1 LTNPRSKKLSLYT
14 RKVAEAAF
22 EWQIG
27 MGRTIGIDLGT
38 TNSAG
43 AVLKDGKVK
52 LVPASEG
59 ATPYGKM
66 FPSVVAFREN
76 GEIVIGKKAQAYAY
90 IHPDRTV
97 RWIKRRIGT
106 DYAVEI
112 DGHKYTSS
120 EISALIIKKIRK
132 DAETYLGEKI
142 DKAVIS
148 TPAYFNNNQRNA
160 TKEAGEKAGLEVLRV
175 ISEPTA
181 ASLAYGLDKMGQNL
195 KVAVLDLGSG
205 TFDVTILQMSN
216 GIFKVLS
223 TSGDTHLGGKDMDD
237 RILDYLVKEVEE
249 RCNTDVRNDQRI
261 LNKLRDAAEL
271 AKIHLS
277 SKCSTT
283 VKTQINIERTKI
295 NPSIVLTRDMLEELI
310 RPELNRLQYPLGQ
323 ALKDSGLGSRD
334 IDRLVLVGGPTRM
347 PIVRKYFRDF
357 FPTLEPE
364 KGIDPMG
371 IVAVGASIQASV
383 LKGEMRDMLLLDV
396 TPLSLGV
403 ETSGGIFTRLIKR
416 NTTIPTEARM
426 VFATEEDDQTLMMIH
441 VLQGE
446 REMAKDNISLGLFKL
461 DGILPAPRHEQKVE
475 VAFKI
480 DADGLLGVS
489 AEILETGK
497 KETIRVLKSTAL
509 STEEIT
515 RMVIEATK
523 FNDLD
528 EKRKENIEIR
538 CRAKNV
544 IYEANK
550 VIEEIIGRISEKEKY
565 DLEGTL
571 SRLEGAL
578 KSGNV
583 QKIKKYVGMLVAHT
597 NGMTT
602 KVKMVS
608 QAKALAFAAEKRLGD
623 KASSEERRE
632 ITERVKMLE
641 ETPYRHV
648 EKEMNKLKEMIILL
662 EAKR

>member
-1 LTNPRSKKLSLYT
+1 
-14 RKVAEAAF
+14 
-22 EWQIG
+22 

-38 TNSAG
+38 SNSAA

-66 FPSVVAFREN
+66 FPSVVAFRED
-76 GEIVIGKKAQAYAY
+76 GEIIIGKNAQAYAY
-90 IHPDRTV
+90 IRPDRTI

-112 DGHKYTSS
+112 DGHKYTSQ
-120 EISALIIKKIRK
+120 EISALMIKKIRK

-160 TKEAGEKAGLEVLRV
+160 TKEAGEIAGFEVLRV

-181 ASLAYGLDKMGQNL
+181 ASLAYGLDKIGQNL
-195 KVAVLDLGSG
+195 KIAVLDLGSG

-216 GIFKVLS
+216 GIFRVLS

-237 RILDYLVKEVEE
+237 RILDYLVKEVEDSY
-249 RCNTDVRNDQRI
+249 NVDVRNDQRI
-261 LNKLRDAAEL
+261 LNKIRDAGEL

-277 SKCSTT
+277 SRCSTT
-283 VKTQINIERTKI
+283 VKTQINIEGTEI
-295 NPSIVLTRDMLEELI
+295 NPSILLARDKLEELI
-310 RPELNRLQYPLGQ
+310 KPELNRLQYPLGQ
-323 ALKDSGLGSRD
+323 ALKDSGLGSQD
-334 IDRLVLVGGPTRM
+334 IDKLVLVGGPTRM
-347 PIVRKYFRDF
+347 PIVRRYFKDF
-357 FPTLEPE
+357 FSRLEPE

-371 IVAVGASIQASV
+371 IVAIGACIQASV

-416 NTTIPTEARM
+416 NTTIPTEACM
-426 VFATEEDDQTLMMIH
+426 VFATEEDDQTSMMIH

-461 DGILPAPRHEQKVE
+461 DRIMPAPRHEQKVE
-475 VAFKI
+475 VTFKI
-480 DADGLLGVS
+480 DADGILSVS

-497 KETIRVLKSTAL
+497 KETIKVLKSTAL
-509 STEEIT
+509 SAEEIT
-515 RMVIEATK
+515 RMIIEATK

-538 CRAKNV
+538 CRAKNT
-544 IYEANK
+544 IYAAKK
-550 VIEEIIGRISEKEKY
+550 VIEEIIGKITEKEKWT
-565 DLEGTL
+565 LEETL
-571 SRLEGAL
+571 GRLEGAL
-578 KSGNV
+578 NSNNA
-583 QKIKKYVGMLVAHT
+583 QKIKDYIDMLVEQT
-597 NGMTT
+597 NGMTM

-608 QAKALAFAAEKRLGD
+608 QAKTLAFAVEKRLGD

-632 ITERVKMLE
+632 ITETIKRLE
-641 ETPYRHV
+641 KAPYRHT

-662 EAKR
+662 EAEE

>member
-1 LTNPRSKKLSLYT
+1 
-14 RKVAEAAF
+14 
-22 EWQIG
+22 

-38 TNSAG
+38 TNSAA

-52 LVPASEG
+52 LVPAPEG

-76 GEIVIGKKAQAYAY
+76 GEIIIGKNAQAYAY
-90 IHPDRTV
+90 IRPDRTI

-112 DGHKYTSS
+112 DGHKYTSQ
-120 EISALIIKKIRK
+120 EISALMIKKIKK
-132 DAETYLGEKI
+132 DAETYLGEEI

-160 TKEAGEKAGLEVLRV
+160 TKEAGEIAGLEVLRV

-181 ASLAYGLDKMGQNL
+181 ASLAYGLDKIGQNL
-195 KVAVLDLGSG
+195 KIVVLDLGSG

-249 RCNTDVRNDQRI
+249 RYNVDVRNDQRI
-261 LNKLRDAAEL
+261 LNKLRDAGEL

-277 SKCSTT
+277 NRCSTT
-283 VKTQINIERTKI
+283 VKTQINIEGTEI
-295 NPSIVLTRDMLEELI
+295 NPSIVLARDKLEELI
-310 RPELNRLQYPLGQ
+310 KPELNRLQYPLGQ
-323 ALKDSGLGSRD
+323 ALKDSGLGSQD
-334 IDRLVLVGGPTRM
+334 IDKLVLVGGPTRM
-347 PIVRKYFRDF
+347 PIVRRYFKDF
-357 FPTLEPE
+357 FSRLEPE

-371 IVAVGASIQASV
+371 IVAIGACIQASV

-416 NTTIPTEARM
+416 NTTIPTEACM
-426 VFATEEDDQTLMMIH
+426 VFATEEDDQTSMMIH

-461 DGILPAPRHEQKVE
+461 DGILPAPRYEQKVE
-475 VAFKI
+475 VTFKI
-480 DADGLLGVS
+480 DADGILGVS

-497 KETIRVLKSTAL
+497 KETIKVLKSTAL
-509 STEEIT
+509 SAEEIT
-515 RMVIEATK
+515 RMIIGATK

-528 EKRKENIEIR
+528 EKRKEIIETR

-544 IYEANK
+544 IYEAKK
-550 VIEEIIGRISEKEKY
+550 VIEEIIGKITEKEKWT
-565 DLEGTL
+565 LEETL
-571 SRLEGAL
+571 GRLEGAL
-578 KSGNV
+578 NNSNA
-583 QKIKKYVGMLVAHT
+583 QKIKDYIEMLVEQT
-597 NGMTT
+597 NGMAM

-608 QAKALAFAAEKRLGD
+608 QAKILAFAVEKKLGN
-623 KASSEERRE
+623 KASSEERRK
-632 ITERVKMLE
+632 ITETIKRLE
-641 ETPYRHV
+641 EAPYRDT
-648 EKEMNKLKEMIILL
+648 EKEMNKLKEMITLL
-662 EAKR
+662 EAEQ